1 MFPPPAAAA
10 PSPSHRWQ
18 LAPPVPLELAAA
30 MPRLH
35 PALLR
40 AIHRR
45 GLRDAATLR
54 AFLDRTTAG
63 DDDPFR
69 MAGMSEAV
77 ARLNL
82 AVQRGE
88 PVAVYGDYDADGV
101 TATALLVD
109 VLGRMGADA
118 RHFIPHRERDG
129 YGVHAHALGALADAG
144 VRVVV
149 TVDCGIRSSAEVA
162 AVARRGVDVI
172 VTDHHVLPETLPE
185 AVAVLN
191 PRRPDCGYGF
201 TELAGVGLAFKLAQ
215 GLLRQSAASG
225 RPVPG
230 LVEDDL
236 LDLVALG
243 TVADVVPL
251 VGENRRLVHAGLAV
265 LARTRRPGLRA
276 LMAAADIEPAAITAR
291 GIAFGLGP
299 RLNAAGRMD
308 DADSALAL
316 LLAEDAGSAKELA
329 GELEARNVVR
339 RQALK
344 DALEEAEWR
353 LAASVGEPLL
363 FYHSPSV
370 PLGVV
375 GLVAGRLAE
384 QHYRPAVVARTD
396 GELAR
401 GSARSVP
408 EFDITA
414 ALSEAADLLVR
425 FGGHSRAAGFTLR
438 TADLPALAERLT
450 RSATQ
455 QLAGL
460 DLRPTLHIDAEVGA
474 ADITWGLYEAFGAL
488 EPTGEGNPPAV
499 LLWRAARIASARTV
513 GNGHL
518 KLALA
523 GRPDGGAIGAIGF
536 GLGDRRSQLG
546 STVDVVFSLHPNT
559 WNGQTQ
565 LELFVHDLA
574 PPSFVPHG

>member
-1 MFPPPAAAA
+1 MFPATAT
-10 PSPSHRWQ
+10 SGLQPSHRWQ
-18 LAPPVPLELAAA
+18 LAPRVPPELTAAF
-30 MPRLH
+30 PQLH

-45 GLRDAATLR
+45 GIHEPVGVR
-54 AFLDRTTAG
+54 AFLDRTAPQ

-69 MAGMSEAV
+69 MAGMFEAV
-77 ARLNL
+77 ARLK
-82 AVQRGE
+82 AAIRAGE
-88 PVAVYGDYDADGV
+88 PIAVYGDFDADGV

-109 VLGRMGADA
+109 VLRRMGADA

-129 YGVHAHALGALADAG
+129 YGVHAHALAALADAG

-162 AVARRGVDVI
+162 EVARRGVDVI

-201 TELAGVGLAFKLAQ
+201 TDLAGVGLAFKLAQ
-215 GLLRQSAASG
+215 GLLRQSAADG

-230 LVEDDL
+230 LEEDL

-251 VGENRRLVHAGLAV
+251 VGENRHLVHAGLAV

-276 LMAAADIEPAAITAR
+276 LMAVADLAPQAMTAR
-291 GIAFGLGP
+291 GIGFGLGP

-316 LLAEDAGSAKELA
+316 LLAEDAGTATELA
-329 GELEARNVVR
+329 NELELRNQVR
-339 RQALK
+339 RQAMTV
-344 DALEEAEWR
+344 ALEEAERR
-353 LAASVGEPLL
+353 LAASSEEPLL
-363 FYHSPSV
+363 FYHSPNV

-384 QHYRPAVVARTD
+384 HHYRPAVVVRTD

-414 ALSEAADLLVR
+414 ALSESADLLVR
-425 FGGHSRAAGFTLR
+425 FGGHSRAAGFTVR
-438 TADLPALAERLT
+438 SADLLALEERLIECAA
-450 RSATQ
+450 S
-455 QLAGL
+455 QLSGL

-474 ADITWGLYEAFGAL
+474 ADITWGLHESLAAL

-499 LLWRAARIASARTV
+499 LLWRAARIASSRTV

-523 GRPDGGAIGAIGF
+523 GRPDGAAVGAIGF
-536 GLGDRRSQLG
+536 GLGDRRNQLG
-546 STVDVVFSLHPNT
+546 SAVDVAFSLHPNT

-565 LELFVHDLA
+565 LELRVIDLA
-574 PPSFVPHG
+574 PPSFVVG